1 MKIAVRLDDITPD
14 MDWEGFLRFKA
25 LLDRY
30 QVKPLIGVIPQ
41 NRDEN
46 VKGSGNGRPGDFW
59 AYIRKL
65 QEEAGWWLCTGMSM
79 SIPPKR
85 AACFH

>member
-41 NRDEN
+41 NRDELN
-46 VKGSGNGRPGDFW
+46 STRHNSRHATQSSLTSG
-59 AYIRKL
+59 
-65 QEEAGWWLCTGMSM
+65 C
-79 SIPPKR
+79 
-85 AACFH
+85 

>member
-46 VKGSGNGRPGDFW
+46 VKGSGKARGFLGIYPKAAGGRLGGGY
-59 AYIRKL
+59 ARV
-65 QEEAGWWLCTGMSM
+65 
-79 SIPPKR
+79 
-85 AACFH
+85 